1 MKRILVLL
9 AAAMVGLTACEKFDT
24 QELTGTYIYDGSS
37 YGVTLS
43 VTLNSGK
50 CVRIE
55 TTAGEDVISMSTGIS
70 TSGRY
75 PQFTYKHDACNSHF
89 VAEDGWIMKTKFT
102 DASRFT
108 AVSFEG
114 VLASED
120 GSLATCFENSNLQ
133 FIRQE

>member
-1 MKRILVLL
+1 MKRIIVLL
-9 AAAMVGLTACEKFDT
+9 AALAGLAACEKFDT
-24 QELTGTYIYDGSS
+24 QDITGTYIYDGSS
-37 YGVTLS
+37 YGVTIA
-43 VTLNSGK
+43 VTLNNGK

-55 TTAGEDVISMSTGIS
+55 MNGISMSTGIS

-75 PQFTYKHDACNSHF
+75 PNFTYKHDACNLHF

-102 DASRFT
+102 DASSFT

-120 GSLATCFENSNLQ
+120 GGFVQGFENSNLQ

>member
-1 MKRILVLL
+1 MKKILALL
-9 AAAMVGLTACEKFDT
+9 AAALVGLAACEKFDT
-24 QELTGTYIYDGSS
+24 QDLTGTYIYDGSS
-37 YGVTLS
+37 YGVNIA

-55 TTAGEDVISMSTGIS
+55 TNGISMSTGIS

-75 PQFTYKHDACNSHF
+75 PKFTYKHDACNSHF

-102 DASRFT
+102 DASSFT

-120 GSLATCFENSNLQ
+120 GSQGICFEDFNLQ
-133 FIRQE
+133 FVRQE